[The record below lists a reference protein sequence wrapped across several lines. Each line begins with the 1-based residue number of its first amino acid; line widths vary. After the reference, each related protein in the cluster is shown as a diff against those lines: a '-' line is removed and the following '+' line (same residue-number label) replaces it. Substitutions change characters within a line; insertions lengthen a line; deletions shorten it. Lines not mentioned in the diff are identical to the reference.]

1 MTLGLALR
9 YSCFCD
15 NGTEL
20 ARSDALRLLSALW
33 TDGIRCGLSCMGVL
47 WLQWTLRALMMW
59 VIYLWPHS
67 RYMAFTRVGIHHF
80 CTRTWPTSPA
90 VGCSIVSMAYLQSRP

>member
-1 MTLGLALR
+1 MTAPEPLHAWLSRALLWWGGLTLGLALR

-20 ARSDALRLLSALW
+20 ASSDASRLLAALW
-33 TDGIRCGLSCMGVL
+33 TDGIQCGLSCMGEM

-67 RYMAFTRVGIHHF
+67 RDYGFHAG
-80 CTRTWPTSPA
+80 WD
-90 VGCSIVSMAYLQSRP
+90 